1 MKLVLVDNSSN
12 FLLIILSRRTA
23 ESIRLF
29 TFNEETGTFV
39 NDKNWFYVERIDRR
53 TSVNFFDSEEQ
64 RMRYSINALK
74 VFNAY
79 FWTPCVT
86 FNYT

>member
-53 TSVNFFDSEEQ
+53 TSVDFFDSEEQ
-64 RMRYSINALK
+64 RMRYSINTLK

-79 FWTPCVT
+79 FWTLCVT